1 MRRSAL
7 FKALAIVALMPL
19 APSAQPWLSQEGDL
33 WVRTYRET
41 AAAKPRLHI
50 VSHGPVM
57 LEGNVAAN
65 FEYVVKVTVHA
76 RSREEA
82 RRLLEK
88 ADAEPHVEQQKE
100 WLVLTA
106 PGRYAMSSVEVRAP
120 KLVEVV
126 VSNSD
131 GPVEVYGIDGT
142 LSIGT
147 GADLVKVDR
156 IHGNC
161 SVTTG
166 GGDIRVGTVDGF
178 LHCSTG
184 AGAITAKS
192 IRGEADLSTNGGDIT
207 VMSIGGAARAQTGG
221 GTVRLDFVN
230 GPVTAINGGGPIVV
244 GQAAGV
250 VTTRNMAG
258 PVTVGQAAG
267 IRCDSANGGILLG
280 RITGPMHVSTSV
292 GSIVADLAGSKLADS
307 YLATGSGD
315 ITVKIPSN
323 LGVTVSVE
331 NQMAD
336 SIRRIVSDF
345 SEVQPRLR
353 GMHLEAQG
361 RVNGGGP
368 LLQISASSGTVFLR
382 RTQ

>member
-7 FKALAIVALMPL
+7 FSALTLLALLPL
-19 APSAQPWLSQEGDL
+19 AACAQPWLSQEGDL

-41 AAAKPRLHI
+41 APARPRLHI

-57 LEGNVAAN
+57 LEGNVSAN
-65 FEYVVKVTVHA
+65 FEFTVKVSVHA

-82 RRLLEK
+82 RRILEK
-88 ADAEPHVEQQKE
+88 SDLRVDSQKD
-100 WLVLTA
+100 WLVLTT
-106 PGRYAMSSVEVRAP
+106 PGRDAMSSVEMRAP
-120 KLVEVV
+120 KLLEAV

-131 GPVEVYGIDGT
+131 GPVEAYGIDGPLT
-142 LSIGT
+142 VAT
-147 GADLVKVDR
+147 GADQVKVDR

-161 SVTTG
+161 SLTTG
-166 GGDIRVGTVDGF
+166 GGAIHVGTVDGF
-178 LHCSTG
+178 LHCSTV
-184 AGAITAKS
+184 AGSITAKS
-192 IRGEADLSTNGGDIT
+192 VRGDAELSTNGGDIN
-207 VMSIGGAARAQTGG
+207 VISIGAGARAQTGG
-221 GTVRLDFVN
+221 GTLHLGFVN
-230 GPVTAINGGGPIVV
+230 GAVTAINGGGPIIVD
-244 GQAAGV
+244 QATGV

-258 PVTVGQAAG
+258 PVTVGEAAG

-280 RITGPMHVSTSV
+280 KITGPMHVATAA

-307 YLATGSGD
+307 YLATASGD

-323 LGVTVSVE
+323 LGVTVSVVNE
-331 NQMAD
+331 MAD
-336 SIRRIVSDF
+336 SIRRIMSDF
-345 SEVQPRLR
+345 REIQPRLR

-368 LLQISASSGTVFLR
+368 LLQISASSGTVFLK